1 MAVEGPFYALLNLQ
15 VGLQGTVQPS
25 AVTPFPAYQMV
36 DSVRIWKRPLGF
48 ATF

>member
-25 AVTPFPAYQMV
+25 AVTRFPANQMV
-36 DSVRIWKRPLGF
+36 DYVRICKRPLGF